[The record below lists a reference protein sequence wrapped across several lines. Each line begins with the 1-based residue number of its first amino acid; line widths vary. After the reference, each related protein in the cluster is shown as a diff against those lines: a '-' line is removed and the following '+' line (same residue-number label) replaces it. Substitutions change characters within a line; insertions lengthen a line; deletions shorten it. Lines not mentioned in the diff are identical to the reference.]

1 MKLKREKW
9 GSRLGFILAAA
20 GSAVGLGNV
29 WKFPYIAG
37 ENGGAA
43 FIFVYLICIAVIG
56 LPVLIAEVL
65 LGRSTHRNPVGAF
78 RALSKSKF
86 WTAVGGMGVFAG
98 FVILSYYSVVAGW
111 SLGYIIEAIKGT
123 FYDYTTTTSSG
134 EHFGGLVSNVF
145 WSIGYLAAFMV
156 LTMVLVY
163 RGVQKGI
170 ERGSKILMPVL
181 FILLIALM
189 VRGLTLPGSEAGLS
203 FLWSPDWSKI
213 SANSVL
219 IALGH
224 AFFTLSLGMGAMM
237 TYGSYMTQK
246 GNIPAASTKVVFLDT
261 AIALI
266 AGMAIFT
273 AVFATGQD
281 PAAGP
286 GLIFHTLPVVFI
298 NMPGGYIFAILFF
311 ILLTIAALT
320 SAISLLEVVV
330 AYFVDERGWK
340 RQGAVITFGIV
351 IFLLAVP
358 STLSFNLMADTTLF
372 GLTFF
377 DLADFLAANILLP
390 LGGLFIAVFVAWV
403 WGFDKALIKMKDG
416 AEAIFENS
424 GWLIVLWKIFL
435 KYFAPILIFL
445 VFLSSIG
452 ILPKIIKF
460 FTDLFL
466 IL

>member
-1 MKLKREKW
+1 
-9 GSRLGFILAAA
+9 
-20 GSAVGLGNV
+20 
-29 WKFPYIAG
+29 
-37 ENGGAA
+37 
-43 FIFVYLICIAVIG
+43 
-56 LPVLIAEVL
+56 
-65 LGRSTHRNPVGAF
+65 
-78 RALSKSKF
+78 
-86 WTAVGGMGVFAG
+86 
-98 FVILSYYSVVAGW
+98 
-111 SLGYIIEAIKGT
+111 
-123 FYDYTTTTSSG
+123 
-134 EHFGGLVSNVF
+134 
-145 WSIGYLAAFMV
+145 MV

-170 ERGSKILMPVL
+170 ESGSKIMMPIL

-246 GNIPAASTKVVFLDT
+246 ANIPVASTKVVFLDT
-261 AIALI
+261 VIALI

-298 NMPGGYIFAILFF
+298 KMPGGYIFAILFF

-340 RQGAVITFGIV
+340 RHRAVITFGIV
-351 IFLLAVP
+351 IFLIGVP
-358 STLSFNLMADTTLF
+358 STLSFNLMADATLF

-452 ILPKIIKF
+452 ILPKIINF
-460 FTDLFL
+460 FTDLF
-466 IL
+466 

>member
-20 GSAVGLGNV
+20 GSAIGLGNV

-78 RALSKSKF
+78 RKLSNSKF
-86 WTAVGGMGVFAG
+86 WTAVGGMGVLAG

-111 SLGYIIEAIKGT
+111 SLGYVIEAIKGT
-123 FYDYTTTTSSG
+123 FHDYTTTSSSG
-134 EHFGGLVSNVF
+134 EHFGSLVSNVL

-170 ERGSKILMPVL
+170 ESGSKIMMPIL

-246 GNIPAASTKVVFLDT
+246 ANIPVASTKVVFLDT
-261 AIALI
+261 VIALI

-298 NMPGGYIFAILFF
+298 KMPGGYIFAILFF

-340 RQGAVITFGIV
+340 RHRAVITFGIV
-351 IFLLAVP
+351 IFLIGVP
-358 STLSFNLMADTTLF
+358 STLSFNLMADATLF

-452 ILPKIIKF
+452 ILPKIINF
-460 FTDLFL
+460 FTDLF
-466 IL
+466 